1 MQNSHPEYGAAIGGH
16 RIDRLRLIL
25 PSALL
30 VGLLGLGLNF
40 TLVESDPLRGPFL
53 TTLIVAGAALAL
65 GWRVLHY
72 WNRQV
77 ILFERGFS
85 FREGAQTVA
94 FDYAEIASI
103 RQQGEQLAYFGGLI
117 RHRRFRFTL
126 TTIRGEVIELT
137 NLYQRVDQL
146 VQDIEQ
152 RVYPRLGG
160 QITAAFARGE
170 RVPFSDSLSLSRDGL
185 HQHGKAL
192 AWEDLAGYAVQNGKL
207 VLRAS
212 DSTDW
217 LSLPLAEIDNLPL
230 LIDLLRRKSGSRPAN
245 PPS

>member
-1 MQNSHPEYGAAIGGH
+1 MANAHPEYGAAIGGY

-30 VGLLGLGLNF
+30 VVLLGLGLNF

-65 GWRVLHY
+65 GWRALHY
-72 WNRQV
+72 WNRQIV
-77 ILFERGFS
+77 LFERGFS
-85 FREGAQTVA
+85 FREGAETVS

-126 TTIRGEVIELT
+126 TTIRGEIIELT
-137 NLYQRVDQL
+137 NLYERVDQL
-146 VQDIEQ
+146 VEQIEQ

-160 QITAAFARGE
+160 QIMAAFAREE

-185 HQHGKAL
+185 HHRGKAL
-192 AWEDLAGYAVQNGKL
+192 AWEDLAGYAVQNGNL

-212 DSTDW
+212 DGTDW

-230 LIDLLRRKSGSRPAN
+230 LVDLLRRRSDSRPLN
-245 PPS
+245 RPS

>member
-1 MQNSHPEYGAAIGGH
+1 MPNAHPEYGAAIGGH

-30 VGLLGLGLNF
+30 VVLLGLGLNF

-65 GWRVLHY
+65 GWRALHY
-72 WNRQV
+72 WNRQIV
-77 ILFERGFS
+77 LFERGFS
-85 FREGAQTVA
+85 FREGAETII

-126 TTIRGEVIELT
+126 TTVRGEVIELT
-137 NLYQRVDQL
+137 NLYKRVDQL
-146 VQDIEQ
+146 IEQIEQ

-160 QITAAFARGE
+160 QITAAFGRGE

-185 HQHGKAL
+185 HHRGRLL
-192 AWEDLAGYAVQNGKL
+192 AWEHLSGYQVQNSKL
-207 VLRAS
+207 TLRAS
-212 DSTDW
+212 DGTDW
-217 LSLPLAEIDNLPL
+217 LALPLAEIDNLPL
-230 LIDLLRRKSGSRPAN
+230 LVDLLRRRPTSRPMN
-245 PPS
+245 PAS

>member
-1 MQNSHPEYGAAIGGH
+1 MLNAHPEYGAAIGGY

-30 VGLLGLGLNF
+30 VVLLGLGLNF

-65 GWRVLHY
+65 GWRALHY
-72 WNRQV
+72 WNRQIV
-77 ILFERGFS
+77 LFERGFS
-85 FREGAQTVA
+85 YREGAETVT

-103 RQQGEQLAYFGGLI
+103 RQQGELLAYFGGLI
-117 RHRRFRFTL
+117 RHRRFHFTL

-137 NLYQRVDQL
+137 NLYERVDQL
-146 VQDIEQ
+146 VEQIEQ

-160 QITAAFARGE
+160 HITAAFTRGE

-185 HQHGKAL
+185 HHRGRAL
-192 AWEDLAGYAVQNGKL
+192 AWEDLDGFGVQNGRL
-207 VLRAS
+207 ILCAS
-212 DSTDW
+212 DGTDW

-230 LIDLLRRKSGSRPAN
+230 LIDLLRRMSASRPVN

>member
-1 MQNSHPEYGAAIGGH
+1 MTGTHPEYGAAISGH

-30 VGLLGLGLNF
+30 VVLLGLGLNF

-65 GWRVLHY
+65 GWRALHY
-72 WNRQV
+72 WNRQIV
-77 ILFERGFS
+77 LFERGFS
-85 FREGAQTVA
+85 FREGAETVA
-94 FDYAEIASI
+94 FDYAEVASI

-126 TTIRGEVIELT
+126 TTIRGEIIELT
-137 NLYQRVDQL
+137 NLYERVDQL
-146 VQDIEQ
+146 VEQIEQ

-170 RVPFSDSLSLSRDGL
+170 RVPFSEGLSLSRDGL
-185 HQHGKAL
+185 HQRGRTL
-192 AWEDLAGYAVQNGKL
+192 AWEDLDGFVVENGRL
-207 VLRAS
+207 ILCAS
-212 DSTDW
+212 DGTDW

-230 LIDLLRRKSGSRPAN
+230 LVDLLRRRSASRPVK